1 MSRCSTEFEHGSV
14 TMLKVLLEHNLSLT
28 LSIFYVYSLP
38 LLGVWIPGLKNK
50 YKIELSNLC
59 SFQKYN
65 P

>member
-1 MSRCSTEFEHGSV
+1 
-14 TMLKVLLEHNLSLT
+14 MLKVLLEHNLSLT
-28 LSIFYVYSLP
+28 LSIFYVSILP

-59 SFQKYN
+59 SFLKYN